1 VQPSN
6 KHQLKTLS
14 SLARACRP
22 GDLLF
27 VLAAGKKQQIPS
39 SAIEFSDRRQ
49 CRGGV
54 RDDSANG
61 RFWLR
66 ARCLSLLFTLLIL
79 SCSVTV
85 QAQNRSWRISDF
97 SADIEVHKDGSAD
110 VDERISLV
118 FIGEFHGI
126 HRYIPVDYTG
136 PEGSNY
142 SLFLKVRKVTD
153 EEGQGL
159 KYSSKSQN
167 GYRVL
172 TIMIPGAVNTSKRIH
187 IIYSIPN
194 ATKFFEDHDEFYWN
208 VTGNGW
214 SVPIDAAAAY
224 VRFPEQADGK
234 LRAQSFA
241 GVYHSNEKAMADIQ
255 GANVMAQT
263 QNPLPA
269 RGGLTVDVFLPK
281 GVLDPPGP
289 LTKALWMIGS
299 NPIVILPVFAF
310 VVMFSLW
317 WKKGRDPHA
326 GLSVAPMYEPPK
338 GMTPA
343 EVGTLIDDSTDPRDI
358 TSTLVD
364 LAVRGYIKIREEEVA
379 QLVVFKKKDYIFV
392 RLKGPEQWGDLT
404 PFERVMMEN
413 LFPAD
418 ATETHIAELR
428 NRFYVAI
435 QPIKS
440 YVMSSLEE
448 KGMYT
453 VDPESAH
460 GYWILGAVITAAP
473 FVLAGYFLHV
483 DFTQSGP
490 WMFGSILLAVL
501 IIFLFSRLMSA
512 KSMKGVRTR
521 VEILGFQEFMN
532 RVDADRLKRMPP
544 DTFEKFLPYAMALG
558 VEHRWAKA
566 FQGIVQNPP
575 TWYEGGYGPNFNTWM
590 FMHDLGAMTSDTTS
604 AFVST
609 PRASYDSSGF
619 SGSGGSSGGGF
630 SGGGFGGGGGDA
642 F

>member
-1 VQPSN
+1 MILAKMPRNGNSTPTIAGDPSP
-6 KHQLKTLS
+6 K
-14 SLARACRP
+14 
-22 GDLLF
+22 
-27 VLAAGKKQQIPS
+27 
-39 SAIEFSDRRQ
+39 
-49 CRGGV
+49 RGAQ
-54 RDDSANG
+54 DDSALKAHSNAK
-61 RFWLR
+61 LR
-66 ARCLSLLFTLLIL
+66 LTSLLVFSLIV
-79 SCSVTV
+79 CCFSVAH
-85 QAQNRSWRISDF
+85 AQERSWRISDF

-110 VDERISLV
+110 VNERISLV
-118 FIGEFHGI
+118 FIGAFHGI

-142 SLFLKVRKVTD
+142 SLFLKVQKVTD
-153 EEGQGL
+153 EEGQAL
-159 KYSSKSQN
+159 KYSSKTQG

-172 TIMIPGAVNTSKRIH
+172 TIMIPGATDTSKRIH
-187 IIYSIPN
+187 IVYSIRN
-194 ATKFFEDHDEFYWN
+194 AVKFFEDHDEFYWN

-214 SVPIDAAAAY
+214 PVPIDAAAAY
-224 VRFPEQADGK
+224 VRFPAEAIGK

-241 GVYHSNEKAMADIQ
+241 GVFHSNERAMADVQ

-263 QNPLPA
+263 LNPLPA

-281 GVLDPPGP
+281 GVLDSPGP
-289 LTKALWMIGS
+289 LTRALWIIGS
-299 NPIVILPVFAF
+299 NPIIALPILAF

-338 GMTPA
+338 GMSPA
-343 EVGTLIDDSTDPRDI
+343 EVGTLVDDSTDPRDI
-358 TSTLVD
+358 TSILVD
-364 LAVRGYIKIREEEVA
+364 LAVRGYIKIREEQIA

-392 RLKGPEQWGDLT
+392 QLKGPDQWGDLT
-404 PFERVMMEN
+404 PFEQVMMQN
-413 LFPAD
+413 LFPAGS
-418 ATETHIAELR
+418 TETHIADLR

-435 QPIKS
+435 PSIKS
-440 YVMSSLEE
+440 YVMSSLKD

-453 VDPESAH
+453 LDPESAH
-460 GYWILGAVITAAP
+460 GYWILGAVVTAAP
-473 FVLAGYFLHV
+473 FVLGGYFLHV

-490 WMFGSILLAVL
+490 WMFGAILLAAL

-512 KSMKGVRTR
+512 KSLKGVRTR

-558 VEHRWAKA
+558 VEHHWAKA

-575 TWYEGGYGPNFNTWM
+575 TWYEGGYGPNFNTWL